1 MLMLP
6 PPFYIVVVIYFLRSK
21 NTKYL
26 SLKLLIFL
34 DNGKHCKGG
43 QPHGHDTN
51 HGSHPLERRDVESY
65 IGGVKKDTC
74 APVLAVSL

>member
-26 SLKLLIFL
+26 SLKLLILL
-34 DNGKHCKGG
+34 DNGEHGKGG

-65 IGGVKKDTC
+65 IG
-74 APVLAVSL
+74 

>member
-21 NTKYL
+21 NAKYL
-26 SLKLLIFL
+26 SLKLLILL
-34 DNGKHCKGG
+34 DNSKHCKGS

-51 HGSHPLERRDVESY
+51 HGGHPLERRDVESY
-65 IGGVKKDTC
+65 IG
-74 APVLAVSL
+74 